1 MKKYIA
7 MLLAT
12 FMLFGT
18 SACSSETNNVNNS
31 NSTNTSSTNNTSSG
45 NNSLLHGEYFDYG
58 TKALEAV
65 DQYLDVEMEKE
76 ELISILASLQER
88 VGESEDYGIG
98 TLYAILSLLQ
108 MTLDDNPPDFY
119 IDDVKEYRDDLAFL
133 LLDSPLRYRDTAR
146 KTLNITSKDFFDAMN
161 TALQSIDS
169 SLVLNDFSKVE
180 TEDEKYIGT
189 ACYSTIKN
197 GIQIVYLV
205 DQKTDKLIS
214 LRFIGNLDNPSEKD
228 LQNLV
233 SYWKTTVDI
242 LNPISDTDND
252 TVIKELKLDDL
263 SNKGSEEYKNDKVEY
278 MKSIYDNSYFL
289 LVKP

>member
-7 MLLAT
+7 ILLAT
-12 FMLFGT
+12 FMILGT
-18 SACSSETNNVNNS
+18 SACSNETNNANNS
-31 NSTNTSSTNNTSSG
+31 NSTSTSSTNNTSSG
-45 NNSLLHGEYFDYG
+45 NNSLLDGEYFDYG

-65 DQYLDVEMEKE
+65 DKYLDVEMEKE
-76 ELISILASLQER
+76 ELISILASLEER

-98 TLYAILSLLQ
+98 TLHAILSLLQ

-146 KTLNITSKDFFDAMN
+146 KTLNITSKDFFEAMN
-161 TALQSIDS
+161 TALEAIDS

-180 TEDEKYIGT
+180 TEDEKYIDT

-197 GIQIVYLV
+197 GVNVTYIV
-205 DQKTDKLIS
+205 DKKTDKLIM
-214 LRFIGNLDNPSEKD
+214 LRFVADLDNPSEKE

-233 SYWKTTVDI
+233 FYWSTTVDI
-242 LNPISDTDND
+242 LNPISDADND

-263 SNKGSEEYKNDKVEY
+263 SNEGSEEYKNDKVEY
-278 MKSIYDNSYFL
+278 TKSIYNNNYFFY
-289 LVKP
+289 VKS

>member
-7 MLLAT
+7 IILTACMAL
-12 FMLFGT
+12 GV
-18 SACSSETNNVNNS
+18 SACSNETNNANNS
-31 NSTNTSSTNNTSSG
+31 NSTSTSSTNNTSSG
-45 NNSLLHGEYFDYG
+45 NNSLLDGEYFDYG

-65 DQYLDVEMEKE
+65 DKYLDVEMEKE
-76 ELISILASLQER
+76 EVLSTLTALIER

-98 TLYAILSLLQ
+98 TLWAILSLLQ

-133 LLDSPLRYRDTAR
+133 LDSPLRYRDTTR
-146 KTLNITSKDFFDAMN
+146 KTLNITSKDFFEAMN
-161 TALQSIDS
+161 TALEAIDS

-180 TEDEKYIGT
+180 TEDEKYIDT

-197 GIQIVYLV
+197 GVNVTYIV
-205 DQKTDKLIS
+205 DKKTDKLIT
-214 LRFIGNLDNPSEKD
+214 LRFVADLDNPSEKE

-233 SYWKTTVDI
+233 SYWGITIGI
-242 LNPISDTDND
+242 LNHVSDTDND

-263 SNKGSEEYKNDKVEY
+263 FNEGSEEYKNDKVEY
-278 MKSIYDNSYFL
+278 TKSIYNNNYFFY
-289 LVKP
+289 VKS

>member
-7 MLLAT
+7 ILLAT
-12 FMLFGT
+12 FMLFGI

-31 NSTNTSSTNNTSSG
+31 NNTSTSNTNNTNSG

-65 DQYLDVEMEKE
+65 DKYLDVEMEKE
-76 ELISILASLQER
+76 ELISILASLEER

-98 TLYAILSLLQ
+98 TLHAILSLLQ

-119 IDDVKEYRDDLAFL
+119 IDDVKEYRDNLAF
-133 LLDSPLRYRDTAR
+133 LLDSPLRYRDTIR

-161 TALQSIDS
+161 VALQSIDS

-197 GIQIVYLV
+197 GVNVTYIV
-205 DQKTDKLIS
+205 DKKTDKLIM
-214 LRFIGNLDNPSEKD
+214 LRFVADLDNPSEKE

-242 LNPISDTDND
+242 LNPISDADND
-252 TVIKELKLDDL
+252 TVVKELKLDDL

-278 MKSIYDNSYFL
+278 MKSIYNNNYFFY
-289 LVKP
+289 VKP

>member
-7 MLLAT
+7 ILLAT
-12 FMLFGT
+12 FMILGI

-31 NSTNTSSTNNTSSG
+31 NNTNTSSTNNTSSG
-45 NNSLLHGEYFDYG
+45 NSSLLDGEYFDYG

-65 DQYLDVEMEKE
+65 DKYLDVEMEKE
-76 ELISILASLQER
+76 ELISILASLEER

-98 TLYAILSLLQ
+98 TLHAILSLLQ

-119 IDDVKEYRDDLAFL
+119 IDDVKEYRDNLAF
-133 LLDSPLRYRDTAR
+133 LLDSPLRYRDTIR

-161 TALQSIDS
+161 VALQSIDS

-197 GIQIVYLV
+197 GVNVTYIV
-205 DQKTDKLIS
+205 DKKTDKLIM
-214 LRFIGNLDNPSEKD
+214 LRFVADLDNPSEKE

-233 SYWKTTVDI
+233 SYWKTTIDI
-242 LNPISDTDND
+242 LNPISDADND

-278 MKSIYDNSYFL
+278 MKSIYNNNYFFY
-289 LVKP
+289 VKP

>member
-7 MLLAT
+7 IILTACMAL
-12 FMLFGT
+12 GV
-18 SACSSETNNVNNS
+18 SACSNETNNANNS
-31 NSTNTSSTNNTSSG
+31 NSTSTSSTNNTSSG
-45 NNSLLHGEYFDYG
+45 NNSLLDGEYFDYG

-65 DQYLDVEMEKE
+65 DKYLDVEMEKE
-76 ELISILASLQER
+76 EVLSTLSALIER

-98 TLYAILSLLQ
+98 TLWAILSLLQ

-133 LLDSPLRYRDTAR
+133 LDSPLRYRDTTR
-146 KTLNITSKDFFDAMN
+146 KTLNITSKDFFEAMN
-161 TALQSIDS
+161 TALEAIDS

-180 TEDEKYIGT
+180 TEDEKYIDT

-197 GIQIVYLV
+197 GVNVTYIV
-205 DQKTDKLIS
+205 DKKTDKLIT
-214 LRFIGNLDNPSEKD
+214 LRFVADLDNPSEKE

-233 SYWKTTVDI
+233 SYWGITIGI
-242 LNPISDTDND
+242 LNHVSDTDND

-263 SNKGSEEYKNDKVEY
+263 FNEGSEEYKNDKVEY
-278 MKSIYDNSYFL
+278 TKSIYNNNYFFY
-289 LVKP
+289 VKS